1 MTSLASKAMP
11 IVLRLRG
18 TKKKY
23 GTAQNTRDEVADL
36 LVRPKSFNP
45 PSALDRKVDLSV
57 RYVGGWRVYEVT
69 PKGSTPARRG
79 LYLHGGAYIHEIIS
93 GMWSLVA
100 KTAVATSTRFTVPIY
115 PLAPLG
121 VAEHVVPAATDLA
134 AEIIAEVGADRTALL
149 GDSAGGGMT
158 LAVALQLR
166 DRDLAAPYR
175 TVLISPW
182 LDVSLAAPDISALAA
197 KDHEL
202 APPGLVAAGE
212 LYRGELPAEDPRV
225 SPINGDFRASDRSP
239 CSAALTTSSTQT
251 PSVSCRWR
259 ERRACRSTTTKR
271 PACSTSTPCSRSRRP
286 SGRVKQSRMRSQH
299 DDVLAGHRPS
309 PLWRSRQHGARLSWS
324 RAS

>member
-1 MTSLASKAMP
+1 MSSLASKAMP

-23 GTAQNTRDEVADL
+23 STAQNTRDEVAEL

-57 RYVGGWRVYEVT
+57 RDVGGWRVYEVT
-69 PKGSTPARRG
+69 PKGSAPARRA

-100 KTAVATSTRFTVPIY
+100 KIAVATSTRFTVPIY

-134 AEIIAEVGADRTALL
+134 AEIIAEVGADHTALL

-166 DRDLAAPYR
+166 DRGLAAPYR

-182 LDVSLAAPDISALAA
+182 LDVSLTAPDIPALAA

-225 SPINGDFRASDRSP
+225 SPINGDFSGLGPITLLSGTHDILNSDAKRFVP
-239 CSAALTTSSTQT
+239 LARQA
-251 PSVSCRWR
+251 
-259 ERRACRSTTTKR
+259 ACRSTTTKR

-286 SGRVKQSRMRSQH
+286 SGRVK
-299 DDVLAGHRPS
+299 PS
-309 PLWRSRQHGARLSWS
+309 SKRSRRDESELDRTRPVHDPGRIGPS
-324 RAS
+324 RGR